1 MDNRSGDTLTPSG
14 YLPRV
19 VDSLV
24 AASLEANPI
33 VVVEGAKGCGKTWT
47 GMHHARSQVL
57 LADTPGARMRAET
70 LPRRVLEGPRPR
82 LVDEWAMVPSI
93 WDTAKHVVDEGRDNG
108 CFILTGSSRPAD
120 DITRHSGAGRVGRV
134 RMRPMSLAE
143 SGESTGEVSL
153 AALFNGEPCDTGEPP
168 VSIPDL
174 AKSLCR
180 GGWPRNLGRPTPAA
194 QEHLDGYLDEMARVE
209 VPGNGTRHDPNRVHR
224 LLVSLARNVS
234 STASLSTLAAD
245 VAGEP
250 PLSWPTTANYVDEL
264 KRLFLVEDLPA
275 WATRIRSKA
284 KLRKAPKR
292 HFVDPSLA
300 AALLGAGPDRL
311 LDDLETMGLLFESL
325 VIRDLRVYAAA
336 NRAEVY
342 HYKNSYE
349 HELDAV
355 VERRDGRWIAVEVKL
370 GLARVDEAADSLT
383 RACRSIDAGER
394 GKPARKLVITGHG
407 YGYERDNGVTVVP
420 ITALG
425 P

>member
-1 MDNRSGDTLTPSG
+1 MDSQGDGSLTPSG
-14 YLPRV
+14 YMPRV

-24 AASLEANPI
+24 SASLEANPI

-47 GMHHARSQVL
+47 GMHHAQSQVL
-57 LADTPGARMRAET
+57 LADTPGARMQAET
-70 LPRRVLEGPRPR
+70 LPRRVLDGPRPR
-82 LVDEWAMVPSI
+82 LVDEWAMVPSV
-93 WDTAKHVVDEGRDNG
+93 WDAAKHVVDEGRDNG

-120 DITRHSGAGRVGRV
+120 DITRHSGAGRVGRI
-134 RMRPMSLAE
+134 RMRPMSLVE

-153 AALFNGEPCDTGEPP
+153 GSLFDGDPCDTGEPA

-174 AKSLCR
+174 AESLCR
-180 GGWPRNLGRPTPAA
+180 GGWPRNLGRSTFAA

-209 VPGNGTRHDPNRVHR
+209 VPGNRTRHDPRRVHR
-224 LLVSLARNVS
+224 LLTSLARNVS
-234 STASLSTLAAD
+234 TPASLSTLATD

-250 PLSWPTTANYVDEL
+250 PLSWPTTASYMDEL
-264 KRLFLVEDLPA
+264 ERLFLVEDLPA
-275 WATRIRSKA
+275 WVTRIRSKA

-300 AALLGAGPDRL
+300 AALLGADPDRL

-355 VERRDGRWIAVEVKL
+355 VERRDGRWIAIEVKL
-370 GLARVDEAADSLT
+370 GLSQVEEAADSLAQ
-383 RACRSIDAGER
+383 ACRSIDAGKR
-394 GKPARKLVITGHG
+394 GRPAKKLAITGHG
-407 YGYERDNGVTVVP
+407 YSYERDDGVSVVP